1 MKPRHQLYLDDIV
14 TAQLEELAAA
24 PGASK
29 SAIVADALRLYFRHR
44 GGTEQEAA
52 IRLRLDRLSR
62 HNDRLSRQVDVLTE
76 SLTIFVKYYLIQTA
90 HLPDSD
96 GAAAAKGAERFAS
109 YIAAVGRNVAKG
121 DALVVQKEG
130 DE

>member
-1 MKPRHQLYLDDIV
+1 MKPRHQLYLDDIL

-24 PGASK
+24 PGGSK

-62 HNDRLSRQVDVLTE
+62 YNERLSEQLNVLTG
-76 SLTIFVKYYLIQTA
+76 SLAIFVKYFLNQTA
-90 HLPDSD
+90 HLPDPD
-96 GAAAAKGAERFAS
+96 AAATAKGAERFAA
-109 YIAAVGRNVAKG
+109 YITMVGREVAK
-121 DALVVQKEG
+121 ASTLPVQNEG